1 MGVLPASWHNA
12 ETAGWESGSFGAFPA
27 STNQIQLYKKSFNVA
42 SLEGVAGFVISL
54 RYIYGCVIYMNGV
67 EVFRNGVDG
76 DLSLTSLG
84 LNNYNGVLYHQ
95 ISLPVRTVASVDN
108 AAVDYLRTGDN
119 TIAIAIVAQTAT
131 QTASVFDCAV
141 RLMSGP
147 SSSRVFSYTI
157 SSYNIQGSAVYVAEH
172 YYGYTMNAYYCAL
185 NYWTLV
191 FNNDRREWIS
201 STTLYLYYTQD
212 TQQPK
217 QFLLRARNTNLEAW
231 TTLKTVTD
239 MAWSLKGEH
248 KKLWVENSKPYNQ
261 YRFEDIN
268 TGDESS
274 CDWRLSSID
283 LSADAIG
290 VVPELS
296 WVRCT
301 PTPRSTTTSP

>member
-1 MGVLPASWHNA
+1 MGS
-12 ETAGWESGSFGAFPA
+12 FPA
-27 STNQIQLYKKSFNVA
+27 SSNQIQLYKKTFNVA
-42 SLEGVAGFVISL
+42 SLEGVSGFVISL

-84 LNNYNGVLYHQ
+84 LNNYNDVLYHQ

-157 SSYNIQGSAVYVAEH
+157 SSYNIQGSPVYVAEH

-217 QFLLRARNTNLEAW
+217 QFLLRARNNNLEEW

-261 YRFEDIN
+261 YRFENIG

-274 CDWRLSSID
+274 CD
-283 LSADAIG
+283 
-290 VVPELS
+290 
-296 WVRCT
+296 
-301 PTPRSTTTSP
+301 